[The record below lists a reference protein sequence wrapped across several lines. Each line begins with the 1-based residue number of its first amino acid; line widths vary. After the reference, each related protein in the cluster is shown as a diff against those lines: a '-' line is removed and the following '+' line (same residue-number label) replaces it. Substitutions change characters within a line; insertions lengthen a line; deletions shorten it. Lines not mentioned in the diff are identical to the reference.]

1 LSGTP
6 PDLTYAPPLDYV
18 GPDRFTFAASDGDL
32 ESAPATVTIDVG
44 VPNKVPQNADQ
55 DIELRPDVRSPLQLL
70 VWDEDNDPLR
80 CVILKGPLRGRLHGT
95 GTNFVFVPKPGA
107 TGYDS
112 FTYKA
117 WDGHAYSKVARV
129 TLDIRQPPPP
139 PPQFTEPPRVDASA
153 VALTLRVPPRS
164 TVQVQ
169 VSSDLVEWRVLQT
182 VTTTTDSVTVTDP
195 DGAGFDTRF
204 YRAVLMP

>member
-1 LSGTP
+1 
-6 PDLTYAPPLDYV
+6 
-18 GPDRFTFAASDGDL
+18 
-32 ESAPATVTIDVG
+32 VTIDVG
-44 VPNKVPQNADQ
+44 VPNKAPQNSDQ
-55 DIELRPDVRSPLQLL
+55 DIELRPNVPSRLQLL
-70 VWDEDNDPLR
+70 VWDDDADPLR
-80 CVILKGPLRGRLHGT
+80 CVILKGPVRGRLYGT
-95 GTNFVFVPKPGA
+95 GTNFVFAPKPGE

-117 WDGHAYSKVARV
+117 WDGHAYSKIARV

-139 PPQFTEPPRVDASA
+139 PPPQFTDPPRVDASA

-169 VSSDLVEWRVLQT
+169 VSADLVEWRVLQT
-182 VTTTTDSVTVTDP
+182 VTTTGDSLTITDS
-195 DGAGFDTRF
+195 DGVGLESRF